1 MVQDDSA
8 ATNPPRMPWER
19 ELVLAIDA
27 GNSRIKWG
35 VHDGTQWIV
44 GGTVVKGEIT
54 RLQDAWK
61 VMPTPAKILI
71 SNVAGELVRSELAV
85 LLGRWRIAPRWVKSV
100 ANQCG
105 VVSQYEKPA
114 QLGCDRWAALIG
126 VHHLHAGPAVVV
138 MVGTAMTVDALTADG
153 RFLGGFIVPGLNLM
167 VEALTAKTAGIRVA
181 TGKAQTFPTNTG
193 DAVWSGA
200 LSASTGAIERMRQA
214 LEAAGEVAPTVLLSG
229 GGAEEIEP
237 FVQGP
242 CRRVDNLVLEGLAR
256 IALS

>member
-1 MVQDDSA
+1 
-8 ATNPPRMPWER
+8 MPWER
-19 ELVLAIDA
+19 ELILAIDA
-27 GNSRIKWG
+27 GNTRIKWG
-35 VHDGTQWIV
+35 MHDGAQWTA

-61 VMPTPAKILI
+61 VLPVPAKIII
-71 SNVAGELVRSELAV
+71 SNVAGELVRSELTV
-85 LLGRWRIAPRWVKSV
+85 LLGRWRVAPHWVKSA

-126 VHHLHAGPAVVV
+126 ARHLHAGPAVVV

-153 RFLGGFIVPGLNLM
+153 RFLGGLIVPGLNLM
-167 VEALTAKTAGIRVA
+167 LEALAAKTVGIRA
-181 TGKAQTFPTNTG
+181 ASGSAQIFPTNTG

-200 LSASTGAIERMRQA
+200 LSASAGAIEHMRQA
-214 LEAAGEVAPTVLLSG
+214 LEAAGEAGPTVLLSG
-229 GGAEEIEP
+229 GAADEIEP
-237 FVQGP
+237 FVQSP
-242 CRRVDNLVLEGLAR
+242 CKRVDNLVLEGLAR